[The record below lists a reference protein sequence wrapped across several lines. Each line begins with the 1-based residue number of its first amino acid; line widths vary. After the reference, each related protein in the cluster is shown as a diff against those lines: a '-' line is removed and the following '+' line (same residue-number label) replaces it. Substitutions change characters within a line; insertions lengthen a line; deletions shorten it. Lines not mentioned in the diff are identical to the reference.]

1 MEKAVW
7 ITGASSGI
15 GRETARLFA
24 SRGINVI
31 ASARREE
38 KLLEL
43 AEENKD
49 SPGKIIPLTCDVSLP
64 FDVSETCAA
73 IAEDYEI
80 EALINNAGVT
90 SFKPFEMNSVEE
102 IDSILNTNLFG
113 AIYTAKSV
121 LPGMIKR
128 NGGKIINISSA
139 ITEKVFTNSSVYSAS
154 KSGLLAFMNVLREEV
169 RKYNIRVINIT
180 PGATDTEIWRSEI
193 REKFSDRMMKPAEIA
208 EMVYFAYSLNG
219 NAVVENIITRP
230 VKGDL

>member
-38 KLLEL
+38 KLLDL

-73 IAEDYEI
+73 ITEDYEI

-121 LPGMIKR
+121 LPGMIKG

-193 REKFSDRMMKPAEIA
+193 REKFSERMMKPAEIA